1 MNIKTEIQT
10 LVRARK
16 ELENKLKELDAK
28 IDHVLFRMNEER
40 RCFARKCP
48 LDESEDVERCRG

>member
-1 MNIKTEIQT
+1 MNIKTEVQT

-48 LDESEDVERCRG
+48 LDDPEDADRLK